1 MNCNQHIAVNHR
13 LPLYTRY
20 CQGGNTSTILGMR
33 TRLRVKEVAN
43 EKGVSLTK
51 LSQRS
56 EVAYNTVRR
65 IWREPF
71 TDTTLSTL
79 QRLADVLKVDANEL
93 IESVPDE

>member
-1 MNCNQHIAVNHR
+1 MNCNQQTAVNHR
-13 LPLYTRY
+13 LPSYTRY
-20 CQGGNTSTILGMR
+20 CQGINTSTILRMR

-43 EKGVSLTK
+43 KKGISLTK

-65 IWREPF
+65 IWREPY
-71 TDTTLSTL
+71 TDVTLSTL
-79 QRLADVLKVDANEL
+79 QRLADVLKVDVNEL